1 MSGLLDRGFLAR
13 YGSLVPLL
21 GILIIVGLM
30 APSWLV
36 ELCAFSLAR
45 GLAVLGVFILWR
57 CGLVSF
63 GHALYFGLGA
73 YSCAF
78 LEIAFGSTDFLI
90 RIMFGTMV
98 SGLVGALLSTVMCK
112 YRGIYF
118 AMLNLAV
125 SMLFYGILIR
135 NTALG
140 TTDGFVLSRPTFWG
154 QPIGSRLT
162 IYWCLV
168 VVLMVSLLLTARYL
182 HSTAGK
188 LAVAIRD
195 NELRIEFL
203 GRSVGMLIRWKYLFS
218 AILAGLGGVF
228 AATLFGQVDP
238 DSMVGWAF
246 SGELVFIA
254 VLAGNFSV
262 VAPIYMSIIF
272 DIVRSYA
279 LQVAPGAWQLIFGLC
294 LLVSIILKPD
304 GLWPRKWFWKAT

>member
-1 MSGLLDRGFLAR
+1 MNSLFGRKFLMR
-13 YGSLVPLL
+13 YGNLL
-21 GILIIVGLM
+21 LLSGVLIIAGLM
-30 APSWLV
+30 APSWLI
-36 ELCAFSLAR
+36 ELCAFALAR

-78 LEIAFGSTDFLI
+78 LEIAFGCTDLVT
-90 RIMFGTMV
+90 RIVFGTLV
-98 SGLVGALLSTVMCK
+98 SGLAGALLSTVMCK

-135 NTALG
+135 NTTLG

-154 QPIGSRLT
+154 HTIESRMT

-168 VVLMVSLLLTARYL
+168 VALMISLLLIARYL
-182 HSTAGK
+182 NSIAGK
-188 LAVAIRD
+188 LAVGIRD

-203 GRSVGMLIRWKYLFS
+203 GRSVGALIRWKYFFS
-218 AILAGLGGVF
+218 TILAGLGGVF

-238 DSMVGWAF
+238 DSMVGWTF

-262 VAPIYMSIIF
+262 VAPIYMSIVF

-294 LLVSIILKPD
+294 LLVSIIAKPD
-304 GLWPRKWFWKAT
+304 GLWPRKWFWKTT